1 MAVVVVVVVV
11 VVPVVWGCGWLW
23 LVALTLLVL
32 WLHPL
37 LFFQSTLRE
46 DPSIALDYVLHT
58 KLDSGAFDLLS
69 CVTLFPLMSEL
80 LATHQTMDEHVL
92 GLITAVQTLYRG
104 FGALICQNAVSVIVF
119 NVYMVSTP
127 CISEMYFVSFSP
139 VHFVDVFYCSH
150 TVLAEEIFGQEGGW
164 PKQPRQAQSL
174 CTGE

>member
-1 MAVVVVVVVV
+1 MVVVVVVI
-11 VVPVVWGCGWLW
+11 GCGWLW

-80 LATHQTMDEHVL
+80 LATHQAMDEHVL

-127 CISEMYFVSFSP
+127 CISEMYLFPSSP
-139 VHFVDVFYCSH
+139 LGIFIMLS
-150 TVLAEEIFGQEGGW
+150 TVATHPLAEEIFGQDEGW

>member
-1 MAVVVVVVVV
+1 M
-11 VVPVVWGCGWLW
+11 
-23 LVALTLLVL
+23 
-32 WLHPL
+32 
-37 LFFQSTLRE
+37 
-46 DPSIALDYVLHT
+46 DYVLHT

-80 LATHQTMDEHVL
+80 LATHQDMDEHVL

-127 CISEMYFVSFSP
+127 CSSEMYFFPFPLCIFMMFST
-139 VHFVDVFYCSH
+139 VATH
-150 TVLAEEIFGQEGGW
+150 TVLAEEIFGQGEGW
-164 PKQPRQAQSL
+164 TKQPRQAQSL